1 MFDDEVLKT
10 VDAMAGR
17 LRVEAAALLAIAEV
31 ESGGQAFAT
40 VEGRP
45 EPVIRFE
52 GHYFDQRLTDAK
64 RRQARAMGL
73 ASPSAGAIA
82 NPATQAGRW
91 QLLQAA
97 AAIDHAAAHES
108 VSWGL
113 GQVMGA
119 HWRWLGFS
127 DVDALVAE
135 ARSGI
140 AGQITLM
147 CRYIEKAGLAG
158 AIRRLDWS
166 AFARAYN
173 GPAYAKH
180 GYDTKIAA
188 AYARYRNAAAAGTS
202 RAGGASAASA
212 KPIDTVDLQRML
224 SAAGYPVEADGL
236 MGPLTRKAIRG
247 FQADN
252 GLAVDGI
259 AGPKTLAALR
269 RAIPFG
275 AGGAGIWNRVVR
287 FLAAL
292 FGES

>member
-1 MFDDEVLKT
+1 MFDDEVLKA
-10 VDAMAGR
+10 VDIMAER
-17 LRVEAAALLAIAEV
+17 LGVEAAALLAIAEV

-40 VEGRP
+40 VGGRP
-45 EPVIRFE
+45 EPLIRFE
-52 GHYFDQRLTDAK
+52 GHYFDQRLTGAK
-64 RRQARAMGL
+64 REQARAAGL
-73 ASPSAGAIA
+73 ASPVAGAIA

-91 QLLQAA
+91 RLLRAA

-113 GQVMGA
+113 GQIMGA
-119 HWRWLGFS
+119 HWRWLGFPHI
-127 DVDALVAE
+127 DAFVAE

-147 CRYIEKAGLAG
+147 CLYVEKAGLVG
-158 AIRRLDWS
+158 AIRRLDWA

-180 GYDTKIAA
+180 GYHTKIAA
-188 AYARYRNAAAAGTS
+188 TYERYRNS
-202 RAGGASAASA
+202 GGATKSREDEASTGTA
-212 KPIDTVDLQRML
+212 TPIDTVDLQRML
-224 SAAGYPVEADGL
+224 SAADYPVEADGL

-247 FQADN
+247 FQADS
-252 GLAVDGI
+252 GLDVDGI
-259 AGPKTLAALR
+259 PGPKTLAALR

-292 FGES
+292 FGRS